1 MAKPSKDEEEIAVP
15 APVFSVTAKDDKD
28 KIALPDAHDPVT
40 GHGRWLYEGRLG
52 EGGLAT
58 VFRAWDCKGGLGFVA
73 VKVLKKHS
81 KAHARHAFAMHRE
94 SQWSLERLHNRADP
108 RYSEEHAKLFA
119 RYLEDHTG
127 FVELGPEDFEERR
140 KDFESPSFDWY
151 KQRIDLPIAS
161 KPYVVME
168 LVKGETLQVAMPSMS
183 ATEKRQVILQCA
195 TALEYLERFHMIH
208 RDFRGCNMHLIARE
222 KPNESCQ
229 LKILDLGVMI
239 SSEAGMEVNCNMAV
253 QAFRRR
259 GETEEKRKRYDW
271 LPWEVRSACD
281 ELQGAVKNFEPP
293 GHSFDAFSLGVL
305 ILHLLLGKTKAR
317 SVLDSLQDH
326 PERTPDGCGI
336 GVPKELL
343 GNLLAEAAKRPR
355 PREVCA
361 QLVPLRLKSPQ
372 KEAAVSAEK
381 AEATPAVPSC
391 HTVSHTTTKME
402 GSSDEEGEM
411 EVVEMDTKKGTETIG
426 AAGTTET
433 CILGL
438 QSLSRERVTGQ
449 KKDNDTAAKEAAAKE
464 AAAKIAAAKEAA
476 AKVAAAKKAAAKEA
490 AAREAAAKEAAA
502 KEAAA
507 KEAAAKEAAAKEAA
521 AKEAAAKE
529 AAAKEAAAKEATA
542 KEAAAKE
549 AAAKEAA
556 AKEAAA
562 KEAAAKEAAKEAAT
576 IPKHDVGRRSKS
588 RSRSRNRKESSLERK
603 QRPSRER
610 ARHLLPEDPARSQAP
625 EEKAA
630 KRPLAEETAP
640 DADAAGAPAK
650 EARRD
655 VRDVTHVSVLDLLR
669 RQQAVEK
676 EQEEVAEARR
686 KEQRLQAQKQEERRA
701 EEERQ
706 KQAQQALQMQAQ
718 YQQMQMQMQWAQHA
732 ELLQRHLLGA
742 FPGAFPGFPGACG
755 FGTPMTALQAAPSVP
770 AGPVPGVVSK
780 ASAPPPKPADAA
792 SPAGPAQGGLDRAKK
807 GTLNGQ
813 SWDPR
818 ELMAA
823 AAAQL
828 VEAQQTTDLRNI
840 GSRTNT

>member
-426 AAGTTET
+426 
-433 CILGL
+433 
-438 QSLSRERVTGQ
+438 Q

-521 AKEAAAKE
+521 
-529 AAAKEAAAKEATA
+529 
-542 KEAAAKE
+542 
-549 AAAKEAA
+549 
-556 AKEAAA
+556 
-562 KEAAAKEAAKEAAT
+562 KEAAT

-603 QRPSRER
+603 QRLRRER

-792 SPAGPAQGGLDRAKK
+792 SPAGPAQ
-807 GTLNGQ
+807 
-813 SWDPR
+813 
-818 ELMAA
+818 
-823 AAAQL
+823 
-828 VEAQQTTDLRNI
+828 
-840 GSRTNT
+840 

>member
-426 AAGTTET
+426 
-433 CILGL
+433 
-438 QSLSRERVTGQ
+438 Q

-507 KEAAAKEAAAKEAA
+507 KEAA
-521 AKEAAAKE
+521 
-529 AAAKEAAAKEATA
+529 A

>member
-426 AAGTTET
+426 
-433 CILGL
+433 
-438 QSLSRERVTGQ
+438 Q

-490 AAREAAAKEAAA
+490 AAR
-502 KEAAA
+502 EAAA

>member
-521 AKEAAAKE
+521 
-529 AAAKEAAAKEATA
+529 
-542 KEAAAKE
+542 
-549 AAAKEAA
+549 
-556 AKEAAA
+556 
-562 KEAAAKEAAKEAAT
+562 KEAAT

>member
-426 AAGTTET
+426 
-433 CILGL
+433 
-438 QSLSRERVTGQ
+438 Q

-490 AAREAAAKEAAA
+490 AAR
-502 KEAAA
+502 EAAA

-603 QRPSRER
+603 QRLRRER

-792 SPAGPAQGGLDRAKK
+792 SPAGPAQ
-807 GTLNGQ
+807 
-813 SWDPR
+813 
-818 ELMAA
+818 
-823 AAAQL
+823 
-828 VEAQQTTDLRNI
+828 
-840 GSRTNT
+840 

>member
-391 HTVSHTTTKME
+391 HTVSL
-402 GSSDEEGEM
+402 DLR
-411 EVVEMDTKKGTETIG
+411 
-426 AAGTTET
+426 AFA
-433 CILGL
+433 CLWGL
-438 QSLSRERVTGQ
+438 QTYDDICRV
-449 KKDNDTAAKEAAAKE
+449 
-464 AAAKIAAAKEAA
+464 
-476 AKVAAAKKAAAKEA
+476 
-490 AAREAAAKEAAA
+490 
-502 KEAAA
+502 
-507 KEAAAKEAAAKEAA
+507 
-521 AKEAAAKE
+521 
-529 AAAKEAAAKEATA
+529 
-542 KEAAAKE
+542 
-549 AAAKEAA
+549 
-556 AKEAAA
+556 
-562 KEAAAKEAAKEAAT
+562 
-576 IPKHDVGRRSKS
+576 
-588 RSRSRNRKESSLERK
+588 
-603 QRPSRER
+603 QRFSE
-610 ARHLLPEDPARSQAP
+610 HS
-625 EEKAA
+625 
-630 KRPLAEETAP
+630 
-640 DADAAGAPAK
+640 
-650 EARRD
+650 
-655 VRDVTHVSVLDLLR
+655 
-669 RQQAVEK
+669 
-676 EQEEVAEARR
+676 
-686 KEQRLQAQKQEERRA
+686 
-701 EEERQ
+701 
-706 KQAQQALQMQAQ
+706 
-718 YQQMQMQMQWAQHA
+718 
-732 ELLQRHLLGA
+732 
-742 FPGAFPGFPGACG
+742 
-755 FGTPMTALQAAPSVP
+755 
-770 AGPVPGVVSK
+770 
-780 ASAPPPKPADAA
+780 
-792 SPAGPAQGGLDRAKK
+792 
-807 GTLNGQ
+807 
-813 SWDPR
+813 
-818 ELMAA
+818 
-823 AAAQL
+823 
-828 VEAQQTTDLRNI
+828 
-840 GSRTNT
+840 SRTCVRTFGRSAMEI

>member
-391 HTVSHTTTKME
+391 HTVRCTRCNPVDMLANKKGHTTTKME

-411 EVVEMDTKKGTETIG
+411 EVVEMDTKKGTETI
-426 AAGTTET
+426 
-433 CILGL
+433 
-438 QSLSRERVTGQ
+438 GQ

-521 AKEAAAKE
+521 
-529 AAAKEAAAKEATA
+529 
-542 KEAAAKE
+542 
-549 AAAKEAA
+549 
-556 AKEAAA
+556 
-562 KEAAAKEAAKEAAT
+562 KEAAT

-603 QRPSRER
+603 QRLRRER

-625 EEKAA
+625 EEKAAPSPEKVVQAA

>member
-391 HTVSHTTTKME
+391 HTVRCTRCNPVDMLANKKGHTTTKME

-411 EVVEMDTKKGTETIG
+411 EVVEMDTKKGTETI
-426 AAGTTET
+426 
-433 CILGL
+433 
-438 QSLSRERVTGQ
+438 GQ

-521 AKEAAAKE
+521 
-529 AAAKEAAAKEATA
+529 
-542 KEAAAKE
+542 
-549 AAAKEAA
+549 
-556 AKEAAA
+556 
-562 KEAAAKEAAKEAAT
+562 KEAAT

-603 QRPSRER
+603 QRLRRER

>member
-426 AAGTTET
+426 
-433 CILGL
+433 
-438 QSLSRERVTGQ
+438 Q

-529 AAAKEAAAKEATA
+529 AAAKEAAAKEA
-542 KEAAAKE
+542 
-549 AAAKEAA
+549 
-556 AKEAAA
+556 AA

-603 QRPSRER
+603 QRLRRER

-792 SPAGPAQGGLDRAKK
+792 SPAGPAQ
-807 GTLNGQ
+807 
-813 SWDPR
+813 
-818 ELMAA
+818 
-823 AAAQL
+823 
-828 VEAQQTTDLRNI
+828 
-840 GSRTNT
+840 

>member
-426 AAGTTET
+426 
-433 CILGL
+433 
-438 QSLSRERVTGQ
+438 Q

-490 AAREAAAKEAAA
+490 AAR
-502 KEAAA
+502 EAAA

-603 QRPSRER
+603 QRLRRER